1 MNNGYSWSPNL
12 ESVFE
17 YTSADLG
24 NALRKPEMPFSTI
37 LSHPLKLE
45 GEVKVQAFNDQ
56 TLRVKLD
63 HIHFYSNGTEVS
75 LTNAHQI
82 LDTDRSNG
90 GLMSHTAQVFEN
102 SLIAPFMVLTKGGV
116 LKKMIVSKNEPA
128 EVTEIK
134 KMLASDLEM
143 KTNQAQLRLVTKKA
157 INTPLATPRFPTN
170 IDLGNCRKYIIYIIY

>member
-1 MNNGYSWSPNL
+1 MAQYSVAEGDTKIPNSALKWTPPPSKALSRSNGSGQHLNNGYSLSPNV

-63 HIHFYSNGTEVS
+63 HIHFYS
-75 LTNAHQI
+75 
-82 LDTDRSNG
+82 
-90 GLMSHTAQVFEN
+90 
-102 SLIAPFMVLTKGGV
+102 
-116 LKKMIVSKNEPA
+116 
-128 EVTEIK
+128 
-134 KMLASDLEM
+134 
-143 KTNQAQLRLVTKKA
+143 
-157 INTPLATPRFPTN
+157 
-170 IDLGNCRKYIIYIIY
+170 